1 MATLPL
7 WTAGDAAASPE
18 QDPHGIDQHTKGA
31 KLDAGKLRVG
41 LVLGDFSRALRAVS
55 AVGTFGANKYTD
67 SGWLSVPNGI
77 SRYNDAGLRH
87 WLDRMGGEELAPD
100 SGLPHLAHECW
111 NKLAEL
117 ELKLR
122 AKDGK

>member
-1 MATLPL
+1 
-7 WTAGDAAASPE
+7 
-18 QDPHGIDQHTKGA
+18 
-31 KLDAGKLRVG
+31 
-41 LVLGDFSRALRAVS
+41 
-55 AVGTFGANKYTD
+55 
-67 SGWLSVPNGI
+67 
-77 SRYNDAGLRH
+77 
-87 WLDRMGGEELAPD
+87 MGGEELAPD